1 MTLLSI
7 AQSVLAENGW
17 PVLGAIAS
25 NLDATAQQVFAL
37 ANKELRA
44 TSELYSWPQLEMEY
58 PFTTII
64 GQTVYPMPIDFKIG
78 ANHAIFNASEYYSLR
93 GADST
98 PYWQLLKYGKLSSLT
113 RMHFKPIFVGGVP
126 CIELTP
132 APTTPADLVLVY
144 FSKDFALDSTNI
156 PVPRYS
162 KDDDTSRI
170 PERVVE
176 LGLTWRFRRSKGL
189 DFSVE
194 LAEYQSTVAQQFAQ
208 QTNYGDIQVGGWR
221 RPYEEYGLTTGYIPE
236 NGFG

>member
-7 AQSVLAENGW
+7 AQSVLAETGW

-44 TSELYSWPQLEMEY
+44 TSELYSWPQLETEY
-58 PFTTII
+58 PFATVAT
-64 GQTVYPMPIDFKIG
+64 QAVYPMPEDFKIG
-78 ANHAIFNASEYYSLR
+78 ANHGVFNASEYYSLR
-93 GADST
+93 GADSL

-113 RMHFKPIFVGGVP
+113 RQHFKPIIVGGIP

-132 APTTPADLVLVY
+132 VPVTPANLVLVY
-144 FSKDFALDSTNI
+144 FSKDFALDNTNVPI
-156 PVPRYS
+156 PSYA

-176 LGLTWRFRRSKGL
+176 LGLTWRFRRAKGL
-189 DFSVE
+189 DFSAE

-208 QTNYGDIQVGGWR
+208 QTNYGDIPVGGYR
-221 RPYEEYGLTTGYIPE
+221 RMYEDIGLYPGYVPE